1 MTDSLNSYTK
11 KLAAEIGFDRCAVLQ
26 CGAVDGVVFERFGRW
41 LGDGCGDG
49 LGYMSRNLDKREN
62 PTLLVDGAKMLIV
75 TLVSYVNSPNPPS
88 QIVAR
93 YARGEDYHVKIKR
106 MLMHLLEGIRAEVGE
121 VSGRAFVD
129 SAPVME
135 RSWAVMGGLG
145 WIGRNSLLIN
155 KELGSYTN
163 IGVLIIDAKI
173 EPDTPQVVQSLCG
186 DCRRCVDA
194 CPLGAMRADRT
205 IDPRR
210 CMAYYTTQHRGEI
223 PAVVQGVIG
232 ERVKGC
238 DLCQECC
245 PFNGR
250 ER

>member
-1 MTDSLNSYTK
+1 MTKNLNLYIS
-11 KLAAEIGFDRCAVLQ
+11 KLAAEIGFDRCVVLR
-26 CGAVDGVVFERFGRW
+26 CDKVDSVAFERLQRW

-49 LGYMSRNLDKREN
+49 LAYMSRNLDKREN
-62 PTLLVDGAKMLIV
+62 PTLLVEAAKTLIV
-75 TLVSYVNSPNPPS
+75 TLAKYGNEANPTS

-93 YARGEDYHVKIKR
+93 YARGEDYHVKLKR
-106 MLMHLLEGIRAEVGE
+106 MLMQLLDGIRAEVGE

-135 RSWAVMGGLG
+135 RSWAVLGGLG

-163 IGVLIIDAKI
+163 IGVLIIDAEI
-173 EPDTPQVVQSLCG
+173 EPDTPQVQQSLCG
-186 DCRRCVDA
+186 ECHRCVDS

-210 CMAYYTTQHRGEI
+210 CLAYYTTQHKGQI
-223 PAVVQGVIG
+223 PEDVRSVMG
-232 ERVKGC
+232 ERIKGC
-238 DLCQECC
+238 DICQECC
-245 PFNGR
+245 PFNG
-250 ER
+250 